1 MKPHLLYRERDLDL
15 EQGLP
20 PHAAALAQDLGVD
33 ILLHAMAGNDPF
45 VLDIVR
51 KVVLSAVAGD
61 VDTIRYRQ
69 AILADAMRAPDIT
82 RELYGI
88 VVEALD
94 VRRTHWLFGLSSTYP
109 SSVLSS
115 AVELLQ
121 LSVGFLRKLR
131 AVADAERHRVAS
143 EGLRNLLAMVQ
154 AELSD
159 AYFVDVEQHLR
170 ELQFRDGVLISA
182 GLGPGNAGTDFVL
195 HRPHG
200 TTWWRRMLGKG
211 QSGLTFRLDERDQAG
226 ARALGELRDR
236 GINVVANAVAQAAS
250 HVESFF
256 TLLRAELAFYV
267 GCLNL

>member
-20 PHAAALAQDLGVD
+20 PHAVALTQDLGVD
-33 ILLHAMAGNDPF
+33 ILLHAMAGEDPF
-45 VLDIVR
+45 VLDVVR
-51 KVVLSAVAGD
+51 RVVLSAVVGEA
-61 VDTIRYRQ
+61 DTIRYRQ
-69 AILADAMRAPDIT
+69 AILGDAMRTPDII
-82 RELYGI
+82 RALYG
-88 VVEALD
+88 VAVEALE

-109 SSVLSS
+109 SSVLTS

-143 EGLRNLLAMVQ
+143 EGLGNLLAMLQ

-159 AYFVDVEQHLR
+159 AYFVEVEQHLR

-182 GLGPGNAGTDFVL
+182 RPGPGNVGTDFVL

-211 QSGLTFRLDERDQAG
+211 PPGLTFRLDERDEAAPGHSASCGIAG
-226 ARALGELRDR
+226 STSSQMRLRRPPPTSRASSRCSAPSWPSMSD
-236 GINVVANAVAQAAS
+236 V
-250 HVESFF
+250 
-256 TLLRAELAFYV
+256 
-267 GCLNL
+267 